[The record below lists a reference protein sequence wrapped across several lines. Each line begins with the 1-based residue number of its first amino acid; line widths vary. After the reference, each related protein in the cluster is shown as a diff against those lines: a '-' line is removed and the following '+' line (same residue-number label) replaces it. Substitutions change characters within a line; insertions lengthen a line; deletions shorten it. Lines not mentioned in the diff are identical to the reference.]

1 MNYQVQRKIR
11 SSIDEVK
18 NVVDDIL
25 INIQQDLNDK
35 IIFNTKL
42 ILNELIIN
50 GVIHGNHKDA
60 SKYLYI
66 SVYIKNNCV
75 VIEVSDEGLGIVY
88 KHKSFGEYDFDC
100 SGRGLMLV
108 EGLSD
113 KFRVSGNKVTCVQY
127 LK

>member
-1 MNYQVQRKIR
+1 MNYQIQRKIR

-18 NVVDDIL
+18 NIVDDIL
-25 INIQQDLNDK
+25 LNIQQDLNDK
-35 IIFNTKL
+35 VIFNTKL
-42 ILNELIIN
+42 ILSELIIN
-50 GVIHGNHKDA
+50 GVIHGNHKDT

-66 SVYIKNNCV
+66 NVYIKNNCII
-75 VIEVSDEGLGIVY
+75 IEVSDEGHGIVY
-88 KHKSFGEYDFDC
+88 KHKSFGEYDYDS

-113 KFRVSGNKVTCVQY
+113 KFKVCGNKVTCVQY